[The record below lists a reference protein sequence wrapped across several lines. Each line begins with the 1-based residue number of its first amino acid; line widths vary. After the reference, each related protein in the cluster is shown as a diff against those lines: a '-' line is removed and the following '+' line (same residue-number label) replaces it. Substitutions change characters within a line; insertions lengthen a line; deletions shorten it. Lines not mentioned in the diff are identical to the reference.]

1 MKTNNTT
8 KKNLLSGVKLAF
20 LALIIGPL
28 ATTTNIGYPVTG
40 INKGLSGIYHLPLS
54 ILWGC
59 MSRPHTIY
67 LYSGR

>member
-1 MKTNNTT
+1 MYLTLMVHTGYLVT
-8 KKNLLSGVKLAF
+8 
-20 LALIIGPL
+20 GPL

-67 LYSGR
+67 R